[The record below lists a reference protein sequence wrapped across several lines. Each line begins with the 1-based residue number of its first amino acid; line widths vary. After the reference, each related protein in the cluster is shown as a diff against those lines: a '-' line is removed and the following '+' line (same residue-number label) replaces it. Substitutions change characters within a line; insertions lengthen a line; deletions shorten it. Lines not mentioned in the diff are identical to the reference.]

1 MRTIGKMRGTKCGS
15 DRARLG
21 MRSLLCKTLFVFA
34 CLAMLISVSVVQPAK
49 AQNMYGLV
57 IGIDDYIGEK
67 NDLAGA
73 VNDAVDIEKALK
85 SAGAAV
91 VESFTNQEAT
101 KGNIS
106 RAWERLV
113 NQAGEGDVIVLTF
126 SGHGSQEPEPPG
138 RGGEDDGLNE
148 NFLLAN
154 YQPSGQASLE
164 RIVDDE
170 IFSWLKKADERG
182 IRVIFIADSCHSGT
196 MHRKATNNV
205 RYRKGNFL
213 KLVNDFFRYPDPDAA
228 KLSVDDL
235 NNVTFISATSDERLT
250 PEVEIDGQ
258 WRGALSWS
266 FARALEGGAD
276 RNQDGEVS
284 QFELL
289 GFIIPAVHAQVER
302 QQTPQ
307 ILPITASSES
317 LFRVSSTGW
326 QATFSASRIGRTRDA
341 DFGEIRV
348 AIVGGSADTIAN
360 IASVRVVSD
369 QAKADLVWFARRG
382 QVVHRI
388 GGVVAENVTDK
399 SIVPVLA
406 KWSTLKW
413 LKAEMARDPI
423 SATLTKGN
431 QRYKRGSI
439 VEIQMTGARLP
450 YLTLFNMPPNGR
462 VEFLIPGTN
471 RPDLVKKNWADQTFR
486 NSFRVDKPPF
496 GAEHLVAI
504 YTGQVLSGLHTL
516 LAAMSTPDKAV
527 NLKSI
532 LQEVLK
538 DKKFQITVL
547 DIYTGNE

>member
-1 MRTIGKMRGTKCGS
+1 MQGAERGSVKSGNQS
-15 DRARLG
+15 VARVLKALIVLA
-21 MRSLLCKTLFVFA
+21 LLAVTDPYGFVQSA
-34 CLAMLISVSVVQPAK
+34 S

-85 SAGAAV
+85 SAGAAL
-91 VESFTNQEAT
+91 VERLTNQDAN
-101 KGNIS
+101 KANITS
-106 RAWERLV
+106 AWERLV
-113 NQAGEGDVIVLTF
+113 NQAGDGDVIVLTF
-126 SGHGSQEPEPPG
+126 SGHGSQEPEPEG
-138 RGGEDDGLNE
+138 RGGEKDGLNE

-154 YQPSGQASLE
+154 YQPSGPGSLE

-170 IFSWLKKADERG
+170 IFTWLKKADERG

-235 NNVTFISATSDERLT
+235 NNVTFISATSDDRLT

-307 ILPITASSES
+307 ILPITASSEG
-317 LFRVSSTGW
+317 LFRVSRSGW
-326 QATFSASRIGRTRDA
+326 QATFSASRIGRSRDA
-341 DFGEIRV
+341 DFGELRV
-348 AIVGGSADTIAN
+348 AIVDGPANAIADIKGV
-360 IASVRVVSD
+360 SVVSD
-369 QAKADLVWFARRG
+369 QARADLVWFARKG
-382 QVVHRI
+382 QIVHRI

-399 SIVPVLA
+399 SIVPILT

-413 LKAEMARDPI
+413 LKSEMARDPI

-431 QRYKRGSI
+431 QRYERGSI
-439 VEIQMTGARLP
+439 VEIEMTGARLP

-471 RPDLVKKNWADQTFR
+471 RPDLVRKNWANQTFR
-486 NSFRVDKPPF
+486 NSFRVDRPPF

-504 YTGQVLSGLHTL
+504 YTEEVLSELHTL
-516 LAAMSTPDKAV
+516 LAAMSTPDKAI
-527 NLKSI
+527 NLKKI

-547 DIYTGNE
+547 DIYTGSE